1 MNLENNEKL
10 ETYRKTSTIVYNLQQ
25 DIIKS
30 MEFFLYSHVK
40 DDHCFMIT
48 IKDAVEYVLINDYS
62 LAGHVSLEILDEFCK
77 EFNLNLVS
85 ITSSST
91 NVYSEEDT
99 NKLIYVD
106 ESCHYKIKLVMLK
119 EEIMNLK
126 EEIMNNKDG
135 D

>member
-30 MEFFLYSHVK
+30 MELFLYSHVK
-40 DDHCFMIT
+40 DDHCFLIT
-48 IKDAVEYVLINDYS
+48 IKDAAEYVMVHDYS

-85 ITSSST
+85 ISSSST
-91 NVYSEEDT
+91 DVYSEDDI
-99 NKLIYVD
+99 NNVIYVD
-106 ESCHYKIKLVMLK
+106 ESCHYKIKLVLLK
-119 EEIMNLK
+119 EKTMMGEKMI
-126 EEIMNNKDG
+126 EDEC
-135 D
+135 

>member
-30 MEFFLYSHVK
+30 MELLLYSHVK
-40 DDHCFMIT
+40 DDHCFLIT
-48 IKDAVEYVLINDYS
+48 IKDAAEYVMVHDYS

-85 ITSSST
+85 ISSSST
-91 NVYSEEDT
+91 DVYSEDDINEI
-99 NKLIYVD
+99 IYVD

-119 EEIMNLK
+119 EKTMMK
-126 EEIMNNKDG
+126 EKMIEDEC
-135 D
+135 

>member
-30 MEFFLYSHVK
+30 MELFLYSHVK
-40 DDHCFMIT
+40 DDHCFIIT
-48 IKDAVEYVLINDYS
+48 IKDAAEYVLINDYS

-91 NVYSEEDT
+91 DVYSEEDI
-99 NKLIYVD
+99 NKVIYVD
-106 ESCHYKIKLVMLK
+106 ESCH
-119 EEIMNLK
+119 
-126 EEIMNNKDG
+126 
-135 D
+135 

>member
-30 MEFFLYSHVK
+30 MELFLYSHVEE
-40 DDHCFMIT
+40 DHCFLIT
-48 IKDAVEYVLINDYS
+48 IKDAAEYVMVHDYS

-85 ITSSST
+85 INSSST
-91 NVYSEEDT
+91 DVYSEEDI
-99 NKLIYVD
+99 NKVIYVD

-119 EEIMNLK
+119 EKTMM
-126 EEIMNNKDG
+126 EEKMIEDEC
-135 D
+135 

>member
-40 DDHCFMIT
+40 DDHCFLIT
-48 IKDAVEYVLINDYS
+48 IKDAAEYVMVHDYS

-85 ITSSST
+85 ISSSST
-91 NVYSEEDT
+91 DVYSEDDI
-99 NKLIYVD
+99 NKVIYVD
-106 ESCHYKIKLVMLK
+106 ESCHYKIKLVLLK
-119 EEIMNLK
+119 EKTMMGEKMI
-126 EEIMNNKDG
+126 EDEC
-135 D
+135 

>member
-30 MEFFLYSHVK
+30 MELFLYSHVK
-40 DDHCFMIT
+40 DDHCFLIT
-48 IKDAVEYVLINDYS
+48 IKDAAEYVMVHDYS
-62 LAGHVSLEILDEFCK
+62 LAGHVSLEILD
-77 EFNLNLVS
+77 
-85 ITSSST
+85 
-91 NVYSEEDT
+91 DT

-119 EEIMNLK
+119 EEIMNPK
-126 EEIMNNKDG
+126 EEIMNEDG

>member
-30 MEFFLYSHVK
+30 MELFLYSHVK
-40 DDHCFMIT
+40 DDHCFLIT
-48 IKDAVEYVLINDYS
+48 IKDAAEYVMVHDYS

-85 ITSSST
+85 ISSSST
-91 NVYSEEDT
+91 DVYSEDDI
-99 NKLIYVD
+99 NKVIYVD
-106 ESCHYKIKLVMLK
+106 ESCHYEIKLVLLK
-119 EEIMNLK
+119 EKTMMGEKMI
-126 EEIMNNKDG
+126 EDEC
-135 D
+135 

>member
-30 MEFFLYSHVK
+30 MELFLYSHVK
-40 DDHCFMIT
+40 DDHCFLIT
-48 IKDAVEYVLINDYS
+48 IKDAAEYVMVHDYS

-85 ITSSST
+85 ISSSST
-91 NVYSEEDT
+91 DVYSEDDINEI
-99 NKLIYVD
+99 IYVD

-119 EEIMNLK
+119 EKTMMK
-126 EEIMNNKDG
+126 EKMIEDEC
-135 D
+135 

>member
-48 IKDAVEYVLINDYS
+48 IK
-62 LAGHVSLEILDEFCK
+62 
-77 EFNLNLVS
+77 
-85 ITSSST
+85 
-91 NVYSEEDT
+91 
-99 NKLIYVD
+99 
-106 ESCHYKIKLVMLK
+106 ESRWKHFFQRPTRTVIVFDLLR
-119 EEIMNLK
+119 
-126 EEIMNNKDG
+126 
-135 D
+135 

>member
-30 MEFFLYSHVK
+30 MELFLYSHVK
-40 DDHCFMIT
+40 DDHWFIIT
-48 IKDAVEYVLINDYS
+48 IKDAAEYVMINDYS

-99 NKLIYVD
+99 NKVIYVD

-119 EEIMNLK
+119 EKTMMK
-126 EEIMNNKDG
+126 EKMIEDEC
-135 D
+135 

>member
-30 MEFFLYSHVK
+30 MELFLYSHVK
-40 DDHCFMIT
+40 DDHCFLIT
-48 IKDAVEYVLINDYS
+48 IKDAAEYVMVHDYS
-62 LAGHVSLEILDEFCK
+62 LAGHVSLEILDEFCR

-85 ITSSST
+85 ISSSST
-91 NVYSEEDT
+91 DVYSEDDI
-99 NKLIYVD
+99 NKVIYVD

-119 EEIMNLK
+119 EKTMMK
-126 EEIMNNKDG
+126 EKMIEDEC
-135 D
+135 

>member
-30 MEFFLYSHVK
+30 MELFLYSHVK

-48 IKDAVEYVLINDYS
+48 IKDAAEYVMVHDYS

-85 ITSSST
+85 INSSST

-106 ESCHYKIKLVMLK
+106 ESCHYKIKLVMLQEKTMMK
-119 EEIMNLK
+119 EKMIED
-126 EEIMNNKDG
+126 EC
-135 D
+135 

>member
-30 MEFFLYSHVK
+30 MELFLYSHVK
-40 DDHCFMIT
+40 DDHCFLIT
-48 IKDAVEYVLINDYS
+48 IKDAAEYVMVHDYS

-85 ITSSST
+85 ISSSST
-91 NVYSEEDT
+91 DVYSEEDI
-99 NKLIYVD
+99 NKVIYVD
-106 ESCHYKIKLVMLK
+106 ESCHYKIKLVLLK
-119 EEIMNLK
+119 EKTMMGEKMI
-126 EEIMNNKDG
+126 EDEC
-135 D
+135 

>member
-30 MEFFLYSHVK
+30 MELFLYSHVK
-40 DDHCFMIT
+40 DDHCFLIT
-48 IKDAVEYVLINDYS
+48 IKDAAEYVMVHDYS

-85 ITSSST
+85 ISSSST
-91 NVYSEEDT
+91 DVYSEDDI
-99 NKLIYVD
+99 NKVIYVD
-106 ESCHYKIKLVMLK
+106 ESCHYKIKLVLLK
-119 EEIMNLK
+119 EKTMMGEKMI
-126 EEIMNNKDG
+126 G
-135 D
+135 DEC

>member
-1 MNLENNEKL
+1 MKLENNEKL
-10 ETYRKTSTIVYNLQQ
+10 ETYRKTCTIVYNLQK

-48 IKDAVEYVLINDYS
+48 IKDAVEYVMVHDYS
-62 LAGHVSLEILDEFCK
+62 LEGHVSLEILEEFCK

-85 ITSSST
+85 INSSST
-91 NVYSEEDT
+91 DVYSEDDINEV
-99 NKLIYVD
+99 IYVD

-119 EEIMNLK
+119 EGIMNEDGGLK
-126 EEIMNNKDG
+126 NEC
-135 D
+135 

>member
-10 ETYRKTSTIVYNLQQ
+10 ETYRKTSAIVYNLQQ

-48 IKDAVEYVLINDYS
+48 IKDAAEYVMVHDYS

-99 NKLIYVD
+99 NELIYVD

-119 EEIMNLK
+119 EKTMMK
-126 EEIMNNKDG
+126 EKMIEDEC
-135 D
+135 

>member
-30 MEFFLYSHVK
+30 MELFLYSHVK
-40 DDHCFMIT
+40 DDHCFLIT
-48 IKDAVEYVLINDYS
+48 IKDAAEYVMVHDYS

-91 NVYSEEDT
+91 DVYSEEDI
-99 NKLIYVD
+99 NKVIYVD

-119 EEIMNLK
+119 EKTMMGEKMI
-126 EEIMNNKDG
+126 EDEC
-135 D
+135 

>member
-25 DIIKS
+25 DIIRS
-30 MEFFLYSHVK
+30 MELFLYSHVK

-48 IKDAVEYVLINDYS
+48 IKDAAEYVMVHDYS

-85 ITSSST
+85 ISSSST
-91 NVYSEEDT
+91 DVYSEDDI
-99 NKLIYVD
+99 NKVIYVD
-106 ESCHYKIKLVMLK
+106 ESCHYKIKLVMVEK
-119 EEIMNLK
+119 K
-126 EEIMNNKDG
+126 KQ
-135 D
+135 

>member
-30 MEFFLYSHVK
+30 MELFLYSHVK
-40 DDHCFMIT
+40 DDHCFLIT
-48 IKDAVEYVLINDYS
+48 IKDAAEYVMVHDYS

-85 ITSSST
+85 ISSSST
-91 NVYSEEDT
+91 DVYSEDDI
-99 NKLIYVD
+99 NKVIYVD
-106 ESCHYKIKLVMLK
+106 ESCHYKIKLVLLK
-119 EEIMNLK
+119 EKTMM
-126 EEIMNNKDG
+126 EEKMIEDEC
-135 D
+135 

>member
-10 ETYRKTSTIVYNLQQ
+10 ETYRKTSAIVYNLQQ

-30 MEFFLYSHVK
+30 MELFLYSHVK
-40 DDHCFMIT
+40 DDHCFLIT
-48 IKDAVEYVLINDYS
+48 IKDAAEYVMVHDYS

-99 NKLIYVD
+99 NELIYVD

-119 EEIMNLK
+119 EKTMMK
-126 EEIMNNKDG
+126 EKMIEDEC
-135 D
+135 

>member
-30 MEFFLYSHVK
+30 MELFLYSHVK
-40 DDHCFMIT
+40 DDHCFLIT
-48 IKDAVEYVLINDYS
+48 IKDAAEYVMVHDYS

-85 ITSSST
+85 ISSSST
-91 NVYSEEDT
+91 DVYSEDDI
-99 NKLIYVD
+99 NKVIYVD
-106 ESCHYKIKLVMLK
+106 ESCHYKIKLVKKKKKTMMGEK
-119 EEIMNLK
+119 MIEDEC
-126 EEIMNNKDG
+126 
-135 D
+135 